1 MNYLLT
7 FLEGLASFISP
18 CILPVVPLYVSY
30 IAPDTDNRK
39 KTVLRAIGFSLGLLV
54 FFVIAGAFAG
64 TIGKLLINA
73 RLFFRVFTG
82 IILIILGLMVM
93 EVIPHFSPAFG
104 LDIKVSGFFSSF
116 VLGFLFAINMTPCIG
131 PLFGSALV
139 MASKE
144 GSILKGMIL
153 LLIYG
158 VGMVIPFLLVAL
170 LADYVRKTFEHL
182 DNVMSY
188 LKYVFGAIII
198 ITGILVIAGVI

>member
-1 MNYLLT
+1 
-7 FLEGLASFISP
+7 
-18 CILPVVPLYVSY
+18 
-30 IAPDTDNRK
+30 
-39 KTVLRAIGFSLGLLV
+39 
-54 FFVIAGAFAG
+54 VIAGAFAG
-64 TIGKLLINA
+64 SIGKLLINE

-116 VLGFLFAINMTPCIG
+116 ALGFLFAINMTPCIG

-182 DNVMSY
+182 DNVMNY

>member
-39 KTVLRAIGFSLGLLV
+39 KTVLRALGFSLGLLV

-82 IILIILGLMVM
+82 TILIILGLMVM

-104 LDIKVSGFFSSF
+104 LDIKVSGIFSSF
-116 VLGFLFAINMTPCIG
+116 ALGFLFAINMTPCIG

>member
-82 IILIILGLMVM
+82 TILIILGLMVM

-116 VLGFLFAINMTPCIG
+116 ALGFLFAINMTPCIG

-158 VGMVIPFLLVAL
+158 VGMVIPFLLVAF